1 MSSTRTFT
9 SRAIPRIME
18 MAVRDI
24 CVPVRVEAIKV
35 LISLDASGFLS
46 DEDEERRESLGCLLF
61 DREPKIRKAVSGL
74 VRNWY
79 NERTEDLKALAAEE
93 HERNAPQGAA
103 AKTKVPKKPK
113 RKAPKKRNVDA
124 EEDEDEAIED
134 EDGEPEDEAAE
145 DDAEAEADVED
156 DREQRFIEM
165 KVLASMLMGFSSR
178 LERPTDLQDSQLAA
192 PATQTQTQ
200 QKQAQRD
207 RELLAALASV
217 TTPLHTHATV
227 AAETFW
233 NTDIQAVHDWESMI
247 AFLAVDHSTS
257 KDEGKLW
264 ALEPEQ
270 ETFFL
275 DFATVVVTKAVSG
288 EKSKKVSVETDPSGS
303 AS

>member
-1 MSSTRTFT
+1 
-9 SRAIPRIME
+9 ME

-24 CVPVRVEAIKV
+24 SVPVRVEAIKV

-46 DEDEERRESLGCLLF
+46 DEDEEEREGLGCLLF
-61 DREPKIRKAVSGL
+61 DRDPKVRKAISGL
-74 VRNWY
+74 LRNWY
-79 NERTEDLKALAAEE
+79 NERTEELKAQVAEE
-93 HERNAPQGAA
+93 QERNAPEGSA
-103 AKTKVPKKPK
+103 AKKKNVKKTPK
-113 RKAPKKRNVDA
+113 RKPPKKRNVDEMDDVEGENDEPA
-124 EEDEDEAIED
+124 EDEDED
-134 EDGEPEDEAAE
+134 EDGIEGTATDH
-145 DDAEAEADVED
+145 ADCE
-156 DREQRFIEM
+156 ERFIEM

-178 LERPTDLQDSQLAA
+178 LERSSVPQDSQISA
-192 PATQTQTQ
+192 PGTQTQTQ
-200 QKQAQRD
+200 QAQAQRD
-207 RELLAALASV
+207 RQLLAALASV

-233 NTDIQAVHDWESMI
+233 NTDLQSVHDWRSMI

-288 EKSKKVSVETDPSGS
+288 EKSKKVSCSGTLLV
-303 AS
+303 